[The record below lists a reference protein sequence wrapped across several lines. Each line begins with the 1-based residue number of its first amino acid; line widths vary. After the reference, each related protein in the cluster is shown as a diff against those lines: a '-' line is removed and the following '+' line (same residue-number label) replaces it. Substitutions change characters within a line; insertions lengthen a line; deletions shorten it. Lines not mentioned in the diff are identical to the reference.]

1 MNKRKSDDEK
11 KEEGYMVNKKKSL
24 TKKIVTLITTLSFIS
39 YGTPLFPLKNINS
52 LLDTNEIVANAASDY
67 AGGGSDDTTG
77 EATHSLMEHRFI
89 FTTEDN
95 II

>member
-1 MNKRKSDDEK
+1 
-11 KEEGYMVNKKKSL
+11 MVKKKKSL

-52 LLDTNEIVANAASDY
+52 LLDTNEIVANAASDF
-67 AGGGSDDTTG
+67 AGGEYNSDGGNGSGDTTG

-95 II
+95 VI

>member
-1 MNKRKSDDEK
+1 
-11 KEEGYMVNKKKSL
+11 MVKKKKSL

-52 LLDTNEIVANAASDY
+52 LLDTNEIVANADS
-67 AGGGSDDTTG
+67 GGGSDDTTG